1 MRESGGVGEGEAG
14 VGQLFTPLAIKGK
27 CSRARSSSRAG
38 SLTWEHVNAC
48 SSQMRNV
55 SNTQTR
61 TESCGQR
68 FSLHCANSDLVQ
80 QMECS
85 LKVYFTCPSGKT
97 SIINI
102 RSL

>member
-38 SLTWEHVNAC
+38 SLTWERVNAC
-48 SSQMRNV
+48 SSQMRNI

-68 FSLHCANSDLVQ
+68 FSLHCANSNDGMLFKGLFHMSIWENVHNKYS
-80 QMECS
+80 EPVS
-85 LKVYFTCPSGKT
+85 L
-97 SIINI
+97 
-102 RSL
+102 